1 MTDNRRTGA
10 RQQTGS
16 VPTPGRVQDAARA
29 MNYSR
34 TSSGYQRGFVP
45 PNAAGSGRNPQ
56 YTAPYAAQPVQYSS
70 MNGGTRGFSSG
81 SGSGKKPGGKKT
93 GLIILAVICLIGAGI
108 GLYFGGNY
116 LINVKPVEDNIRNT
130 VAYYQNIFTP
140 GVSVDGI
147 ELDGMT
153 VEQATSMVQ
162 SQIQQKYYDWH
173 VDLTYQGVT
182 KSISA
187 GDLGIDVDIAG
198 ALSAAWETGHNTTGT
213 RTDREM
219 YEDIGQAV
227 AEPRS
232 YYSVKSTGDLS
243 RIDTIIDTIAQSL
256 YVAPQDAYL
265 VRFDPYDTSLSDP
278 FIYQDEVYGQQV
290 NTEDLRNRL
299 YHMAQNLQSGTIEI
313 PTEPVYP
320 EVTKQTLKLN
330 YSLLSQSTTPIATS
344 SSEERNYNIGVAMDR
359 INGYILQPDQTFS
372 FNKIVGDRTTKNGF
386 REAIEYAYGEHVMGI
401 GGGVCQASTTVYQAA
416 VEANLKI
423 LQRKPHSDS
432 VSYAGYGMD
441 ATVNT
446 NGKKVDLTFKNTT
459 GAPVYFIARVI
470 PDRNNKKRQSTLV
483 QIYGKYMG
491 DVYYKLEA
499 ELVETLYPD
508 PFEIKTVKDQD
519 GTYVKYTDQEKLV
532 KAKEGYIYKSYRVKY
547 VNGVFDS
554 REFLFTDRYE
564 PQPQKR
570 YVGVVER

>member
-1 MTDNRRTGA
+1 MANQRK
-10 RQQTGS
+10 QQTN
-16 VPTPGRVQDAARA
+16 PATAPGRVQDAARA
-29 MNYSR
+29 MYSGSA
-34 TSSGYQRGFVP
+34 SSGYQRGFVP
-45 PNAAGSGRNPQ
+45 QNSAGVGNGFRQ
-56 YTAPYAAQPVQYSS
+56 TPYAVLQNTSS
-70 MNGGTRGFSSG
+70 YGNGGMRGFTNGNSS
-81 SGSGKKPGGKKT
+81 SRKPGGKKPV
-93 GLIILAVICLIGAGI
+93 LIILIVIGLIAAGI

-116 LINVKPVEDNIRNT
+116 LVNVKPVEDKIRNT
-130 VAYYQNIFTP
+130 VAYYQDYFSP

-147 ELDGMT
+147 ALDGMT
-153 VEQATSMVQ
+153 VEQAQNMVQ

-187 GDLGIDVDIAG
+187 ADLGIEVDIAG
-198 ALSAAWETGHNTTGT
+198 ALSEAWEIGHNYTGT

-219 YEDIGQAV
+219 YEEIAQAV
-227 AEPRS
+227 SEPRNF
-232 YYSVKSTGDLS
+232 YSVKSTGDLTG
-243 RIDTIIDTIAQSL
+243 IDTIIDTIEKSL
-256 YVAPQDAYL
+256 YTAPQDACL
-265 VRFDPYDTSLSDP
+265 IRFDPYDTSLSDP
-278 FIYQDEVYGQQV
+278 FIYQDEVYGQRV
-290 NTEDLRNRL
+290 NTDALRTQL
-299 YHMAQNLQSGTIEI
+299 YHMAETMQSGAVEI
-313 PTEPVYP
+313 PIEPVYP
-320 EVTKQTLKLN
+320 EVTTETLKLN
-330 YSLLSQSTTPIATS
+330 YHLLSQSTTPIATS
-344 SSEERNYNIGVAMDR
+344 SSPERNYNIGVAMER

-446 NGKKVDLTFKNTT
+446 SGKKVDLTFKNTT
-459 GAPVYFIARVI
+459 GSPIYFVARVA
-470 PDRNNKKRQSTLV
+470 PDKTNKKRQITLV

-499 ELVETLYPD
+499 ELIETLYPD

-519 GTYVKYTDQEKLV
+519 ATYVTYTDQEKLV
-532 KAKEGYIYKSYRVKY
+532 KAKEGYVYKSYRVKY
-547 VNGVFDS
+547 VNGVMTE
-554 REFLFTDRYE
+554 REYLFTDRYE

-570 YVGVVER
+570 YVGVTER